1 MYLHAPGMNVVTQST
16 LPAQPRPAPARAMRK
31 HATSAATA
39 AGGLASACGRLAW
52 RLLQAMGHA
61 LAVCSRTGAA
71 ARQDLALRPAAGRP
85 EGATRG
91 LRGPSAP
98 AAAGRSQAGN
108 VCQFVPGS
116 LAAPTPAP
124 RGMPCLAQVPQG
136 GSPLARLAHRL
147 TVRSLLPTA
156 RRHGM
161 NPGEPPGRPAEG
173 SSAGPVRAL
182 LAAAALLAVHPAGLA
197 DTGAPA
203 ALVGLTVDSLLWSL
217 RAMVGSWVV
226 LMAVVCVLVWRGP
239 SIQGARWRFALWAC
253 VLTLPLPWIAMISG
267 WLALEL
273 GQRPQVGTVLAT
285 APAEGPAQAS
295 TASLLGWGCAY
306 AALMIFNIK
315 LSLRWLRL
323 EPQAPEIAH
332 EEPYL
337 PGAQPS
343 SPLVEGLARRYR
355 VGEFQSQPPPRSTF
369 DRDEPLLLANVVHGK
384 TFDVD
389 KLRRAI
395 VRLRKE
401 RNALRKALKPSARRS
416 ETHSARIAARPALP
430 APRALPV
437 PAEMA
442 EEEEE
447 GGETQMIP
455 VLRDV
460 VKVRRS
466 SSRSS

>member
-1 MYLHAPGMNVVTQST
+1 MYLHAPGMNVVTPST
-16 LPAQPRPAPARAMRK
+16 LPAPRRPTPAGATRN
-31 HATSAATA
+31 HAACAATA
-39 AGGLASACGRLAW
+39 PGGLASACGRLAR
-52 RLLQAMGHA
+52 RLLQALAHA
-61 LAVCSRTGAA
+61 LALCGRAGAA
-71 ARQDLALRPAAGRP
+71 AGPQPAAGGRP
-85 EGATRG
+85 QG
-91 LRGPSAP
+91 S
-98 AAAGRSQAGN
+98 N

-116 LAAPTPAP
+116 VAAATPAP
-124 RGMPCLAQVPQG
+124 RGMPCLAEVPQG
-136 GSPLARLAHRL
+136 GSLLARLAHRL
-147 TVRSLLPTA
+147 TVRSLLLTA
-156 RRHGM
+156 RRGM
-161 NPGEPPGRPAEG
+161 SAPGRPKGEYRSAEHEG
-173 SSAGPVRAL
+173 TPVNPPAKPAGRPLCAL
-182 LAAAALLAVHPAGLA
+182 LAAAALLVVPPASLA
-197 DTGAPA
+197 DTGTTATM
-203 ALVGLTVDSLLWSL
+203 VGLTVDSLLWSL

-306 AALMIFNIK
+306 AALMAFNIK

-323 EPQAPEIAH
+323 EPTPEIAH
-332 EEPYL
+332 DEPYL

-355 VGEFQSQPPPRSTF
+355 VGEFHSEPPPRSTY
-369 DRDEPLLLANVVHGK
+369 DRDEPLMLADVVHGK

-430 APRALPV
+430 APRALPAPV
-437 PAEMA
+437 EMA

-447 GGETQMIP
+447 AGETQMIP